1 MPLSSLI
8 PLLPTPLSEEI
19 HRLHLSIP
27 PAELRLRC
35 GRAASLSVYRS
46 GGLVNLPLAFCADEE
61 DMRRT
66 LSRATGGSL
75 YSYEEEIKEGFFTLP
90 SGVRVGVA
98 GRVNAV
104 GDVLTLTQVGSIVF
118 RLPVYTERADALY
131 SFFTQTTGGILLFS
145 PPGGGKTTLLR
156 AFAIAAAKTQR
167 VAVIDTRRE
176 FFFPSPHLLLDHLS
190 GYPKA
195 KGAEIAL
202 RTLSPEIILF
212 DEIGVTE
219 AAELCQ
225 LVSFGV
231 RTIASVH
238 ASSSE
243 ALLSAPALSPL
254 LRAGL
259 FSHLWDVAAGK
270 GISFSQEDV
279 R

>member
-8 PLLPTPLSEEI
+8 PLLPAPLAEEI
-19 HRLHLSIP
+19 RRLRLAHP

-35 GRAASLSVYRS
+35 GRTASLSVYRG
-46 GGLVNLPLAFCADEE
+46 GGLANLPLAFRADEE

-75 YSYEEEIKEGFFTLP
+75 YSYEEEMKEGFFTL
-90 SGVRVGVA
+90 STGVRVGIA
-98 GRVNAV
+98 GRVHTV
-104 GDVLTLTQVGSIVF
+104 GETLTLTQVDSIVF
-118 RLPVYTERADALY
+118 RLPVHAGCADVLY
-131 SFFTQTTGGILLFS
+131 SFFTQSEGGILLFS

-156 AFAIAAAKTQR
+156 AFAAEAAKRQR

-176 FFFPSPHLLLDHLS
+176 FFFSSPNLLLDHLS

-202 RTLSPEIILF
+202 RTLSPEILLF

-219 AAELCQ
+219 AAELCR

-231 RTIASVH
+231 RTVASVH
-238 ASSSE
+238 ASSAES
-243 ALLSAPALSPL
+243 LLSAPALSPL
-254 LRAGL
+254 LSSGL
-259 FSHLWDVAAGK
+259 FSQLWDVVENR
-270 GISFSQEDV
+270 GIPFSRKDV
-279 R
+279 G